1 MKESDKMNTTEK
13 IKRKL
18 FNTIGLVVNK
28 LSQNEAHSITDL
40 KKTITEGMPELLRKA
55 GAEGTVMLRNDGIL
69 PLPMGTSVAVFG
81 RVQID
86 YMYVGYGSGGDVIKP
101 YTVSLID
108 GLKNAGANLNENILN
123 MYTEWCRKNPP
134 DHGFWGHWPHHYDEM
149 PIETSVIEKAS
160 RESEC
165 GIVVIGRS
173 AGEDRENYLTK
184 GSYYLTDEESD
195 LIARVSKHFKKT
207 IIILNIGSIMDM
219 GWEDELLQGDNAI
232 LLPYQGGMESGNALA
247 DVILGISEPNGR
259 LTDTIA
265 DCYESYPC
273 SKHFGEKEY
282 NNFYEDIYV
291 GYRYFETFAKDK
303 VLYPFGFGLSYT
315 SFERK
320 IESITHENNSVTF
333 NITVKNTGELKGKDT
348 TQIYL
353 NAPQGKLGKAQKVLC
368 GFKKTKE
375 LAPDETEIFTIT
387 VPYYDFASFD
397 DSGAT
402 GNKNCYVLEKG
413 EYTFY
418 VGDNVRDCE
427 NAFSFT
433 LSETLVLEKLNEASA
448 PKDSFKILGKDGK
461 EIAVTTATVDLKQE
475 ILNNLP
481 DDYGFNGDL
490 GIKLDDV
497 LEGKE
502 TMEKFISQLSLT
514 ELEAISRGDYTM
526 DSPLGNKG
534 NAGAMCGVLPSLRD
548 KGIKPVITTD
558 GPSGI
563 RIRSCCSL
571 LPIGTSLASMWNTE
585 LCEKIYSKISGEMR
599 EKGSDVLLAPGMNIH
614 RSPLCGRNF
623 EYFSEDP
630 YLTGK
635 TAAAVVR
642 GAQKFGTSACP
653 KHFAVNSQETNRN
666 KTDSRLSQR
675 ALREIY
681 LKGFEICVK
690 DAEPKTIMTSYNK
703 INGVWGHYNY
713 DLCTKILRKE
723 WGFKGLVMTDWWM
736 QSSPSPE
743 FPEMKD
749 NAYRVRAGV
758 DILMPGGA
766 RTGRRKPDGTLL
778 KTYKKPD
785 GITLGEMQATARRA
799 VELSVKVKK

>member
-1 MKESDKMNTTEK
+1 MKPIEK
-13 IKRKL
+13 AKRKL
-18 FNTIGLVVNK
+18 FNAIGLVVNK
-28 LSQNEAHSITDL
+28 LSQNEANSITDL
-40 KKTITEGMPELLRKA
+40 PKTVTEGMPELLRKA
-55 GAEGTVMLRNDGIL
+55 GAEGTVMLRNDNVL

-101 YTVSLID
+101 YTVSLVE
-108 GLKNAGANLNENILN
+108 GLKNAGAHLNENILN
-123 MYTEWCRKNPP
+123 MYAEWCGKNPP

-149 PIETSVIEKAS
+149 PIDTAIIEKAAQ
-160 RESEC
+160 ESEC

-195 LIARVSKHFKKT
+195 LISRVSKYFKKT
-207 IIILNIGSIMDM
+207 VIILNIGSIMDM
-219 GWEDELLQGDNAI
+219 GWENKLLQGDNAI

-247 DVILGISEPNGR
+247 DVIFGVAEPNGR

-291 GYRYFETFAKDK
+291 GYRYFETFKPDS

-315 SFERK
+315 TFKREINSV
-320 IESITHENNSVTF
+320 THENNCITF
-333 NITVKNTGELKGKDT
+333 NITVTNTGERQDKDT

-353 NAPQGKLGKAQKVLC
+353 SAPQGELGKAKKVLC
-368 GFKKTKE
+368 GFKKTKT
-375 LAPDETEIFTIT
+375 LAPNESESFVIT
-387 VPYYDFASFD
+387 VPYYNFASFD

-413 EYTFY
+413 DYNFF
-418 VGDNVRDCE
+418 VGNNVRDCE
-427 NAFSFT
+427 NAFSFNIT
-433 LSETLVLEKLNEASA
+433 ETLVLEKLSESSA
-448 PKDSFKILGKDGK
+448 PKESFKILGNAGIETD
-461 EIAVTTATVDLKQE
+461 VTTSTVDLRQE

-481 DDYGFNGDL
+481 EDYGLNGDL
-490 GIKLDDV
+490 GIKLSDV
-497 LEGKE
+497 IEGKE
-502 TMEKFISQLSLT
+502 SVEKFISQLSLT

-534 NAGAMCGVLPSLRD
+534 NAGAMCGVLPSLRE
-548 KGIKPVITTD
+548 KGINPVITTD

-571 LPIGTSLASMWNTE
+571 LPIGTSLASMWNTDLAE
-585 LCEKIYSKISGEMR
+585 EIYTKISGEMK
-599 EKGSDVLLAPGMNIH
+599 EKGSNILLAPGMNIH

-635 TAAAVVR
+635 TAAAVVK
-642 GAQKFGTSACP
+642 GIQAYGTAACP

-690 DAEPKTIMTSYNK
+690 DAKPLTIMTSYNK

-713 DLCTKILRKE
+713 DLCTKILRNE
-723 WGFKGLVMTDWWM
+723 WNFQGLVMTDWWM

-743 FPEMKD
+743 FSDMKD

-758 DILMPGGA
+758 DVLMPGGA

-778 KTYKKPD
+778 KTYGKKD
-785 GITLGEMQATARRA
+785 GITLGEMQAAAKRA
-799 VELSVKVKK
+799 IELSIKVSK